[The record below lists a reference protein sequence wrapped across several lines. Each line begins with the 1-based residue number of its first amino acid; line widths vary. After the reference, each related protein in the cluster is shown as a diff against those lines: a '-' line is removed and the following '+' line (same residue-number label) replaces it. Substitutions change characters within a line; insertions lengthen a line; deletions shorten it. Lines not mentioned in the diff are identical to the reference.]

1 MTEKEFIN
9 KMEAMGH
16 IVKANMSMLS
26 VYKDSSYASTE
37 SSMGW
42 VYQTCPNV
50 MRTFISATPKVVRM
64 MAELAATDPKNRI

>member
-1 MTEKEFIN
+1 MTEKEFIR

-26 VYKDSSYASTE
+26 VYKDSSYADMN

-42 VYQTCPNV
+42 G
-50 MRTFISATPKVVRM
+50 A
-64 MAELAATDPKNRI
+64 